1 MGGFENAAL
10 IARWAQQHGK
20 MAVISAAYESGLGLS
35 AYILFASYLEMEN
48 VKTFRERKLG
58 MAPLVA
64 HGLGTYKWLNED
76 VLVTSLGIFRSPY
89 SGFVE
94 GSVADA
100 GKNLKDVKINNDVIV
115 RTSKG
120 ALVRRYEVRV
130 DVDGFSHFIKIHEV
144 GPNIEVSF
152 FRVFD
157 FVCLKLKRHKHD
169 VFS

>member
-58 MAPLVA
+58 MAPVVA
-64 HGLGTYKWLNED
+64 HGLGTYKWLDED
-76 VLVTSLGIFRSPY
+76 VMMNSLGISRSPY

-94 GSVADA
+94 GSVAEA
-100 GKNLKDVKINNDVIV
+100 GKNLKDVKITTMLLLEPVKELL
-115 RTSKG
+115 SGGMK
-120 ALVRRYEVRV
+120 
-130 DVDGFSHFIKIHEV
+130 
-144 GPNIEVSF
+144 
-152 FRVFD
+152 
-157 FVCLKLKRHKHD
+157 
-169 VFS
+169 

>member
-1 MGGFENAAL
+1 
-10 IARWAQQHGK
+10 

-35 AYILFASYLEMEN
+35 AYILFASYLETEN
-48 VKTFRERKLG
+48 VKTFRERKQG

-76 VLVTSLGIFRSPY
+76 VMMNSLGISRSPY
-89 SGFVE
+89 SGFIE

-100 GKNLKDVKINNDVIV
+100 SKNLKDVNINNDVIV
-115 RTSKG
+115 RTSIG
-120 ALVRRYEVRV
+120 VLVRRCELRV
-130 DVDGFSHFIKIHEV
+130 DVGGFSHFVRIHEV
-144 GPNIEVSF
+144 GQNVEVSF

-169 VFS
+169 VLG

>member
-35 AYILFASYLEMEN
+35 AYILFASYLETLN
-48 VKTFRERKLG
+48 VKTFRERKQG
-58 MAPLVA
+58 MASLAA

-76 VLVTSLGIFRSPY
+76 VMMNNSLGISRSPY
-89 SGFVE
+89 SGFIE

-100 GKNLKDVKINNDVIV
+100 SKNLRDVKINNDVIV

-120 ALVRRYEVRV
+120 ALVRTYELRV
-130 DVDGFSHFIKIHEV
+130 DVDGFSHFIRIHEV
-144 GPNIEVSF
+144 GQNVKVSF
-152 FRVFD
+152 FP
-157 FVCLKLKRHKHD
+157 CL
-169 VFS
+169 